1 MCKITKYRYFD
12 IKDLHL
18 HASDRMSY
26 DPSELSLAIFD
37 NNLSKARILLTG
49 SQNKKKVNVDGTRG
63 DETTPLWVAVIWGRV
78 DSVRLLLEFGAD
90 VNVKDTRK
98 GCHKNSL
105 LHEAVRS
112 GVKPVIRVIV
122 NRMREIDG
130 NVYEVS
136 PQTGFTAL
144 EEAIIKEH
152 WDVVE
157 CLIQNG
163 VNDVSRPVTK
173 EKSTLL
179 HGVVYDQKPDNVER
193 LLEYGADTSCQD
205 INGST
210 PLLIATQKTV
220 ESTEVLQTAMKI
232 IKLLVPYENSVSI
245 PDKGR
250 TPLHCAAKNKGRI
263 PLHCAVKNDCPGMV
277 WTLIQ
282 NGADLNA
289 VNRVGKTPN
298 PSSRGI
304 YKKEV
309 NDMLEA
315 EPLRRMKMFK
325 EDEISS

>member
-1 MCKITKYRYFD
+1 M
-12 IKDLHL
+12 
-18 HASDRMSY
+18 SD
-26 DPSELSLAIFD
+26 DPSELSLAIYD
-37 NNLSKARILLTG
+37 NNLYKARILLTG
-49 SQNKKKVNVDGTRG
+49 TQNKKRVNVDGTRG

-179 HGVVYDQKPDNVER
+179 HGVVYDQKPDNVAR
-193 LLEYGADTSCQD
+193 LLKYGADTSCRD

-232 IKLLVPYENSVSI
+232 IRLLVPYKNSVSI
-245 PDKGR
+245 PDNKGR
-250 TPLHCAAKNKGRI
+250 TPLHCAAKN
-263 PLHCAVKNDCPGMV
+263 DCPGMV
-277 WTLIQ
+277 WVLLH

-304 YKKEV
+304 HIKEI

-315 EPLRRMKMFK
+315 EPLRRMKIFE
-325 EDEISS
+325 EDKISS